1 MQWASEF
8 LQSNWLY
15 SSCDDDVIVNT
26 FNIFTYLKLFSRS
39 NYITSSNDV
48 IKRPRY
54 EDLPIIC
61 FYSYQSRDKPSRDP
75 SSKWFISKDLYPHPY
90 WPPHCRGGLY
100 VIPVAMTSQL
110 YEVSRR
116 TTFLHL
122 DDVWITGLMRRK
134 LGLGDRNI
142 VAAPLSTR
150 SDQELMTSSTNDIND
165 EMLIHLWGNI
175 DGKPVDVTKMIREKW
190 NLLTTKRTFC
200 NN

>member
-110 YEVSRR
+110 YEVSRKL
-116 TTFLHL
+116 FYINL
-122 DDVWITGLMRRK
+122 DDVWITGLMRRL
-134 LGLGDRNI
+134 LGSGDRNLF
-142 VAAPLSTR
+142 VS
-150 SDQELMTSSTNDIND
+150 
-165 EMLIHLWGNI
+165 
-175 DGKPVDVTKMIREKW
+175 
-190 NLLTTKRTFC
+190 
-200 NN
+200 